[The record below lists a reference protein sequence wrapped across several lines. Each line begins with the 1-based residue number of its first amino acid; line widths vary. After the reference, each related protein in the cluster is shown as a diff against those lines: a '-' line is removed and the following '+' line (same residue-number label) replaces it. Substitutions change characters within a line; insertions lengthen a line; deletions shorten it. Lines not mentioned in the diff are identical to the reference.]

1 MSVRVNWQ
9 DHQLALLKE
18 YYPHETA
25 AQVAVLTDKNLLQV
39 YRKAAQ
45 LGLKKSEAFKNSQ
58 KSGRVLKGKMS
69 EAMKAT
75 QFKPGQ
81 VSWNKGKKGLPP
93 LSPQTTFKKG
103 NQPANTLP
111 IGSYR
116 IVTDS
121 SNGRK
126 TLELKIN
133 DLPGRASIRWKPY
146 HRLVWEQAHGPI
158 PEKMVIRFKVQP
170 PPLDPEQITV
180 DILEMVSQADNRR
193 MNSLWEVMPK
203 ELAQLS
209 QLRGALNRKINST
222 RRKNAK

>member
-1 MSVRVNWQ
+1 MSVRVDWQ
-9 DHQLALLKE
+9 DYQLALLKE

-25 AQVAVLTDKNLLQV
+25 AQVAVLCDKNVMQI
-39 YRKAAQ
+39 YRKAKL
-45 LGLKKSEAFKNSQ
+45 LGLKKSEEFNKSD
-58 KSGRVLKGKMS
+58 KSGRVQLGKMS

-81 VSWNKGKKGLPP
+81 PSWNKGRKGLPP
-93 LSPQTTFKKG
+93 LSPHTTFKKG
-103 NQPANTLP
+103 NKPLNTQP

-126 TLELKIN
+126 TLELKVN
-133 DLPGRASIRWKPY
+133 DLPGRSSVRWKPY
-146 HRLVWEQAHGPI
+146 HRLVWERAHGPI
-158 PEKMVIRFKVQP
+158 PEKMIIRFKVQP

-193 MNSLWEVMPK
+193 MNSLWQMMPK
-203 ELAQLS
+203 ELAQVS

-222 RRKNAK
+222 RNKNAK

>member
-58 KSGRVLKGKMS
+58 KSGRVLRGQMS
-69 EAMKAT
+69 AAMKAT
-75 QFKPGQ
+75 QFKAGQ

-103 NQPANTLP
+103 QKPLNTLP
-111 IGSYR
+111 LGSYR
-116 IVTDS
+116 VVTDS
-121 SNGRK
+121 NNGRK
-126 TLELKIN
+126 TLELKISN
-133 DLPGRASIRWKPY
+133 DPGRSSNRWKPY
-146 HRLVWEQAHGPI
+146 HRLVWEKHNGPI
-158 PEKMVIRFKVQP
+158 PEKMIIRFKVQP
-170 PPLDPEQITV
+170 PPLDPKKITI

-193 MNSLWEVMPK
+193 MNSLWQVMPK
-203 ELAQLS
+203 ELAELA
-209 QLRGALNRKINST
+209 QLRGALNRKINKK
-222 RRKNAK
+222 RKENAK

>member
-1 MSVRVNWQ
+1 MRVRAIWQ
-9 DHQLALLKE
+9 DYQVALLIE
-18 YYPHETA
+18 YYPNETA
-25 AQVAVLTDKNLLQV
+25 AHVAVLTDKNLLQV

-45 LGLKKSEAFKNSQ
+45 LGLKKSEEFKNSHQ
-58 KSGRVLKGKMS
+58 SGRVLKGKMS

-81 VSWNKGKKGLPP
+81 VSWNKGRKGLPS

-103 NQPANTLP
+103 NTPANTLP

-170 PPLDPEQITV
+170 PPLDPDQITI